1 MLVTLV
7 LLLAGGGAFYAL
19 QRDDAKAPVRLSQ
32 QPSGCLSPRPTTAPP
47 KPQALPQPAQIQLAL
62 LNGTSRNGLAKS
74 VGDQL
79 AANGFV
85 VTTQGN
91 APSALGGASQ
101 VSYAHG
107 AEAAAFV
114 MQRWVIGAVVVR
126 DAAVPRGT
134 VRVTLGSDFH
144 GLAAPAEA
152 AAGLRTPA
160 PTATAAPV
168 ASGCPS

>member
-1 MLVTLV
+1 MLVALV
-7 LLLAGGGAFYAL
+7 LLVAGGGAFYAL
-19 QRDDAKAPVRLSQ
+19 QRDDAQAPVRLAQ
-32 QPSGCLSPRPTTAPP
+32 QPAGCPSPRATTAPP
-47 KPQALPQPAQIQLAL
+47 KPQTLPQPAQIQLAL

-79 AANGFV
+79 AASGFV

-91 APSALGGASQ
+91 APSALAGASQ

-107 AEAAAFV
+107 AESAAFV
-114 MQRWVIGAVVVR
+114 TQRWVIGSVAVR
-126 DAAVPRGT
+126 DAAIPRGT
-134 VRVTLGSDFH
+134 VRVTLGSDFRR
-144 GLAAPAEA
+144 LATPAEA

-160 PTATAAPV
+160 PTATVAPV